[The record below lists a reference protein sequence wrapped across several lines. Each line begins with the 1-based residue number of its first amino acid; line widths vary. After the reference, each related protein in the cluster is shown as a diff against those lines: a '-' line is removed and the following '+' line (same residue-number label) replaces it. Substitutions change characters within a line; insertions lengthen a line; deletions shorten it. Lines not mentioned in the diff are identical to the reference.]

1 MAKILVVDDDEMFR
15 DIYEDLLEDEGH
27 DVLLAE
33 NGALGIESA
42 LAHMPDLIVM
52 DLNMPEMDGFE
63 AIRRL
68 KANPA
73 TNSIPILA
81 ATAENATTSSEEIS
95 AAGGDGY
102 LSKPIDSDMLIAGIN
117 DLLS

>member
-1 MAKILVVDDDEMFR
+1 MAKVLVVDDDEMFR

-33 NGALGIESA
+33 NGAQGIDSA
-42 LAHMPDLIVM
+42 LSHMPDIIIM

-81 ATAENATTSSEEIS
+81 ATAENTSTSSEEIF
-95 AAGGDGY
+95 AAGGNGY
-102 LSKPIDSDMLIAGIN
+102 LSKPIVSDQLMASIN